1 MLLIEHIE
9 SYNKQF
15 LFLLPPVK
23 NNLIMNSIFTRII
36 YSPPMIS
43 FNGLYLSIP
52 FTENQ
57 SFIQKLHEIE
67 NDILSVYVFCIA
79 NSRDNILNEKMPSQW
94 SRYAIIIS
102 VLCFVLMIIMN
113 VNICIVLTNG
123 NSKCIQQKGIIISH
137 FLLIFVYI
145 QYIISYYYQTDG
157 FTI

>member
-67 NDILSVYVFCIA
+67 NDILSVYTCSSTKKKNLQIKQLI
-79 NSRDNILNEKMPSQW
+79 SYKISNITNKVILKISGIWESKENIGLTFK
-94 SRYAIIIS
+94 III
-102 VLCFVLMIIMN
+102 
-113 VNICIVLTNG
+113 TN
-123 NSKCIQQKGIIISH
+123 KCVKFI
-137 FLLIFVYI
+137 
-145 QYIISYYYQTDG
+145 
-157 FTI
+157 

>member
-67 NDILSVYVFCIA
+67 NDILSVYTFSSTKKKNLQIKQ
-79 NSRDNILNEKMPSQW
+79 L
-94 SRYAIIIS
+94 
-102 VLCFVLMIIMN
+102 
-113 VNICIVLTNG
+113 
-123 NSKCIQQKGIIISH
+123 
-137 FLLIFVYI
+137 
-145 QYIISYYYQTDG
+145 ISYKISNITNKVILKISGIWESETSFGLAYKL
-157 FTI
+157 IL

>member
-52 FTENQ
+52 FFEDNQ
-57 SFIQKLHEIE
+57 LFIQKLHEIE
-67 NDILSVYVFCIA
+67 NDILSVYTCSTTKKKNLQIKQF
-79 NSRDNILNEKMPSQW
+79 
-94 SRYAIIIS
+94 
-102 VLCFVLMIIMN
+102 
-113 VNICIVLTNG
+113 
-123 NSKCIQQKGIIISH
+123 
-137 FLLIFVYI
+137 
-145 QYIISYYYQTDG
+145 ISYKISNITNKVILKISGIWESETSFGLAYKL
-157 FTI
+157 IL

>member
-52 FTENQ
+52 FSENQ

-67 NDILSVYVFCIA
+67 NDILSVYTCSSNKKKNLQFKQ
-79 NSRDNILNEKMPSQW
+79 L
-94 SRYAIIIS
+94 
-102 VLCFVLMIIMN
+102 
-113 VNICIVLTNG
+113 
-123 NSKCIQQKGIIISH
+123 
-137 FLLIFVYI
+137 
-145 QYIISYYYQTDG
+145 ISYKISNITNKVILKISG
-157 FTI
+157 IWES

>member
-52 FTENQ
+52 FFEDNQ
-57 SFIQKLHEIE
+57 LFIQKLHEIE
-67 NDILSVYVFCIA
+67 NDILSVYTCSSTKKKNLQIKQF
-79 NSRDNILNEKMPSQW
+79 
-94 SRYAIIIS
+94 
-102 VLCFVLMIIMN
+102 
-113 VNICIVLTNG
+113 
-123 NSKCIQQKGIIISH
+123 
-137 FLLIFVYI
+137 
-145 QYIISYYYQTDG
+145 ISYKISNITNKVILKISGIWESETSFGLAYKL
-157 FTI
+157 IL

>member
-52 FTENQ
+52 FFEDNQ
-57 SFIQKLHEIE
+57 LFIQKLHEIE
-67 NDILSVYVFCIA
+67 NDILSVYTCSTTKKKNLQIKY
-79 NSRDNILNEKMPSQW
+79 RKHLLN
-94 SRYAIIIS
+94 
-102 VLCFVLMIIMN
+102 
-113 VNICIVLTNG
+113 
-123 NSKCIQQKGIIISH
+123 H
-137 FLLIFVYI
+137 
-145 QYIISYYYQTDG
+145 
-157 FTI
+157 